1 MAHGHSFVT
10 QTDTEVVAHLVS
22 SLIRQ
27 GHGPARGRGDGV
39 RRLEGAFA
47 LAFLFQGQEDLLV
60 VARKGCPLALG
71 YGDGEMFVGSDAL
84 ALAPLTERIQYLEE
98 GDIAFLDRK
107 RCRGDRRRRAA
118 GRARDPPDR
127 A

>member
-1 MAHGHSFVT
+1 MA
-10 QTDTEVVAHLVS
+10 
-22 SLIRQ
+22 
-27 GHGPARGRGDGV
+27 V

-47 LAFLFQGQEDLLV
+47 LAFLFQGQEELLV

-107 RCRGDRRRRAA
+107 GAIVMDAAGGRSSARSARRR
-118 GRARDPPDR
+118 
-127 A
+127 